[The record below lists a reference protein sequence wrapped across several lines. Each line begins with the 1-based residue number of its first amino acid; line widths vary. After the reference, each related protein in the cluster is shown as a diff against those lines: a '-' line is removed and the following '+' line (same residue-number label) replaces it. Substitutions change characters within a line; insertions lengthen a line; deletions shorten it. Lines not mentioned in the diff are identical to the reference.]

1 MAEVW
6 NFRTRRTYK
15 IYYIN
20 FSLLWFCKLGN
31 RLLLIIFRS
40 VYHFQAA
47 GFSIKSDKALS
58 AVTVEHNIKE
68 NFSTRGFN
76 ICCLVDLVRDKLRPV
91 QESTSPEWIIS
102 SGGNDNKDESRCVI
116 REIVFV
122 MRFYYDIMIFTRRG
136 IIKLNI
142 GKGGRSEIP
151 EYHRQLVNVGKGFY
165 DRLG

>member
-47 GFSIKSDKALS
+47 GFCIKSDKALS

-91 QESTSPEWIIS
+91 QESTSRNELFPMGE
-102 SGGNDNKDESRCVI
+102 
-116 REIVFV
+116 
-122 MRFYYDIMIFTRRG
+122 M
-136 IIKLNI
+136 IIKTNLVVLS
-142 GKGGRSEIP
+142 GK
-151 EYHRQLVNVGKGFY
+151 LFLLCGFIMTLWY
-165 DRLG
+165 LHDEES